1 MGDVLTGLGDVRAVD
16 ALKHLLRDGLIQ
28 RDVDVVAANPGHHG
42 YGDGGVLALQ
52 PTSVTMNN

>member
-1 MGDVLTGLGDVRAVD
+1 MLTGLGDVCAVD

-28 RDVDVVAANPGHHG
+28 WDVDVVAANPGHHG

>member
-1 MGDVLTGLGDVRAVD
+1 MLTGLGDVHAVD

-28 RDVDVVAANPGHHG
+28 RDVDVVATNPGHHG